1 MGREIDIRIMNLNK
15 WYVPKSFSIEEL
27 KSPVV
32 LGYFDAL
39 QVREI
44 RIDQEG
50 QHPFIAGYGKQEECK
65 NTEK

>member
-50 QHPFIAGYGKQEECK
+50 QHPFIA
-65 NTEK
+65 